1 MKHTAKKALALT
13 LALSLGLGLAACGK
27 DDPSSTP
34 DSTTGDAITLKVGAS
49 PSPHGDILKVVQ
61 PILAEEGIDLQIV
74 EFTDYV
80 QPNLAT
86 EDGSLD
92 ANFFQHTPYLD
103 QFNQENETHLISVGG
118 VHFEPMGIYPGKT
131 AAVKDLANG
140 ALVGIPNDA
149 TNEARALLL
158 LQEQGLITLPE
169 DADLNVT
176 PKDILDNPKNLKF
189 QEMEAVQL
197 PLALEDLDI
206 AVINGNYAVTNGI
219 QDTVLVTE
227 GKEGLGAQTYQNILV
242 VKEGNENN
250 EAIQK
255 LYAALTSDAVK
266 DYIQSTYTDQSVIPA
281 F

>member
-1 MKHTAKKALALT
+1 MKPTAKKALALT

-34 DSTTGDAITLKVGAS
+34 DSTTGNAITLKVGAS